1 MTSPRTVLRRTTC
14 AFAVGIFAAGSF
26 TLTTAQAVT
35 TSADTAAVTAVTDLD
50 ELAATLA
57 DRLKSSTP
65 GVYAEGGSVVVTA
78 TDEAT
83 AEAARAAGAQVRTV
97 DNSLAELNSAMA
109 TLGKKARVPGSAW
122 AVDPKTNTVRVSLD
136 ETVSAEEEATV
147 LAAVKALGDTVRVE
161 HVTGTFQRRIG
172 GGEAIYGG
180 GGRCSLGF
188 NVRDSAG
195 TSYFLT
201 AGHCTDIASTW
212 YADSSNG
219 TVLGSRAGSSFPGN
233 DYGIVQYT
241 NQGVAKP
248 GQVWLYN
255 GSYQDITSARNAVVG
270 EQVTRS
276 GSTTGV
282 HSGTVQAVNA
292 TVNYQE
298 GSVSGLIQTNVC
310 VESGD
315 SGGSLFA
322 GTAALGMTS
331 GGSGNCSSGG
341 QTFFQPVT
349 EALSAYGVSVY

>member
-14 AFAVGIFAAGSF
+14 TFAVGVLAAGTF
-26 TLTTAQAVT
+26 TLTTAQAAP
-35 TSADTAAVTAVTDLD
+35 TSGDTAAVAAAPDAD

-65 GVYAEGGSVVVTA
+65 GVYTEGDSVVVTA

-83 AEAARAAGAQVRTV
+83 AEVARAAGAQVRTV
-97 DNSLAELNSAMA
+97 DNSLAELNSAMD
-109 TLGKKARVPGSAW
+109 TLGDKASVPGSAW
-122 AVDPKTNTVRVSLD
+122 AVDPKTNTVLVSLD
-136 ETVSAEEEATV
+136 ETVSAAEEATV
-147 LAAVKALGDTVRVE
+147 RSAVKELGDTVRVE
-161 HVTGTFQRRIG
+161 HVKGTFQQRISG
-172 GGEAIYGG
+172 GQAIYGG
-180 GGRCSLGF
+180 GSRCSLGF

-195 TSYFLT
+195 ASYFLT

-212 YADSSNG
+212 YANSSNT

-233 DYGIVQYT
+233 DYGIVRYT
-241 NQGVAKP
+241 NQSISKP
-248 GQVWLYN
+248 GTVSLYN
-255 GSYQDITSARNAVVG
+255 GSSQDITSARNAVVG
-270 EQVTRS
+270 ERVTRS

-282 HSGTVQAVNA
+282 FSGTVQAVNA

-310 VESGD
+310 AEGGD
-315 SGGSLFA
+315 SGGSLFS

-331 GGSGNCSSGG
+331 GGSGNCSTGG

-349 EALSAYGVSVY
+349 EALSVYGVSVY